1 MKLIT
6 EQFQGQNVHHFVF
19 ELALKEEKMHTV
31 KLFLLKHTSEEE
43 KKKVEIDIHNYE
55 TNS

>member
-19 ELALKEEKMHTV
+19 EPALKEEKMH
-31 KLFLLKHTSEEE
+31 FLNHFFVIFISIKYFS
-43 KKKVEIDIHNYE
+43 KNEII
-55 TNS
+55 